1 MANIN
6 DHNQSNGSPGSYK
19 RDLYAQLAHWLQEL
33 LAAPPGQSKTEAV
46 SLNDLDGRSGANYH
60 PQSYIQLP
68 DFVMALLKNDSQ
80 ATLRYAPLIYHLI
93 GCSTCHTAYLEIYDA
108 MRAATQ
114 LQVPS
119 IEAGVDEER
128 YSMATTPARMVQ
140 YLSELLIDQA
150 EAVLRQARHDHTN
163 NDAWAR
169 SLLQQAIHI
178 SSHITQGS
186 MRQHALRKLVE
197 VATMC
202 DDASNATEQG
212 LISHSYASLVGG
224 GNGSRYARVLRGA
237 GMLQR
242 PESQQGIY
250 LQSGNLTGV
259 ITQHEDTL
267 ELHLVDLAKE
277 LREHFVN
284 ISVLLGSLLEPVRW
298 YGGNPR
304 AIRSQVP
311 VDEHGSLT
319 TQLGETDLRLS
330 RPEDRHLLE
339 AMFKKLDVRPAD

>member
-6 DHNQSNGSPGSYK
+6 ENNQSDGSPGSRK
-19 RDLYAQLAHWLQEL
+19 RDPYAQLARWLQEL

-46 SLNDLDGRSGANYH
+46 SVNDHEGRPGAIYH
-60 PQSYIQLP
+60 PQYYIQLP

-114 LQVPS
+114 PDIPS
-119 IEAGVDEER
+119 IEVDVDEER
-128 YSMATTPARMVQ
+128 YSMATTPARMVE

-150 EAVLRQARHDHTN
+150 ESVLLQARRDHTN

-169 SLLQQAIHI
+169 SLLQQAIRI
-178 SSHITQGS
+178 SSHIAQGS

-202 DDASNATEQG
+202 DDASNAADQRPV
-212 LISHSYASLVGG
+212 SHSYASLVGA
-224 GNGSRYARVLRGA
+224 GNGSRHARVLRGT
-237 GMLQR
+237 GTLQK
-242 PESQQGIY
+242 PEGQQAIY

-259 ITQHEDTL
+259 ITQHENTL

-277 LREHFVN
+277 LRGHHVN

-311 VDEHGSLT
+311 VDEHGSLAT
-319 TQLGETDLRLS
+319 PLGETDLRLS
-330 RPEDRHLLE
+330 RAEDRYLLE
-339 AMFKKLDVRPAD
+339 TMFKKLDVSTAD

>member
-6 DHNQSNGSPGSYK
+6 EHNQSDGSPGSRK
-19 RDLYAQLAHWLQEL
+19 RDPYAQLARWLQEL

-46 SLNDLDGRSGANYH
+46 SENDHEGWLGANYH
-60 PQSYIQLP
+60 PQYYIQLP
-68 DFVMALLKNDSQ
+68 NFVMALLKNDSQ

-114 LQVPS
+114 PDVPS
-119 IEAGVDEER
+119 IEVDVDEER
-128 YSMATTPARMVQ
+128 YSMATTPARMVE
-140 YLSELLIDQA
+140 YLSELLIEQA

-169 SLLQQAIHI
+169 SLLQQAIRI

-186 MRQHALRKLVE
+186 MRQHALRNLVE

-202 DDASNATEQG
+202 DDPSNAAEQG
-212 LISHSYASLVGG
+212 PISHSYASLVGG

-237 GMLQR
+237 GTLQR
-242 PESQQGIY
+242 SESQQAIY

-277 LREHFVN
+277 LRGHYVN
-284 ISVLLGSLLEPVRW
+284 ISILLGSLLEPVRW
-298 YGGNPR
+298 HGGNPR

-319 TQLGETDLRLS
+319 TPLGKTDLRLS
-330 RPEDRHLLE
+330 KAEDRYLLE
-339 AMFKKLDVRPAD
+339 TMFKKLDVGPAD